1 MLLQGLR
8 VVELATW
15 IAAPGCAAIMADWGA
30 DVIKVESLG
39 GDATRTFFPE
49 SPETPGNP
57 IFTMENRGKR
67 GVALDI
73 ASPEGREAL
82 LAILRDADVF
92 ITNVRPG
99 ALKRARLDYDALHA
113 AFPRLIYASVSG
125 VGLEGPDVDL
135 PAFDITVFWTKSGVG
150 RSHIPPD
157 QEPFACRPGFGDHTT
172 ALATLSSVLA
182 ALHERHATGR
192 GRLVECSLLRTASY
206 ALGWD
211 MATQLRFGEAPTTQP
226 RNLRPHPI
234 SGIYFRTLD
243 DRWITFVLKGPTCYP
258 TLMTVLGHPEI
269 IDDPRYALPNPDLE
283 IVREIRARADAAFSH
298 MTLAEAAVIL
308 TEADLAWA
316 PLQSLSEVVGSE
328 QYLATGC
335 AVEVSDGWGGRMASP
350 AAPSRFPEGAPEVT
364 RGAPKLGEHTR
375 EVLAEAGV
383 AEEVIQKVMARLG

>member
-1 MLLQGLR
+1 MLLQGLK

-15 IAAPGCAAIMADWGA
+15 IAAPGCAAVMADWGA

-57 IFTMENRGKR
+57 IFTLENRGKR

-82 LAILRDADVF
+82 LAILKDADVF
-92 ITNVRPG
+92 ITNLRPG
-99 ALKRARLDYDALHA
+99 ALKRARLDYESLKS

-182 ALHERHATGR
+182 ALHERHGTGR
-192 GRLVECSLLRTASY
+192 GRLVECSLLRTAAY

-226 RNLRPHPI
+226 RHMRPHPI

-258 TLMTVLGHPEI
+258 TLMKVLGHPEV
-269 IDDPRYALPNPDLE
+269 IDDPRYALPTTDLD
-283 IVREIRARADAAFSH
+283 IVREIRARVDAAFAR

-316 PLQSLSEVVGSE
+316 PLQSLSEVVGSP

-335 AVEVSDGWGGRMASP
+335 AVEVSDGWGGRMTSP
-350 AAPSRFPEGAPEVT
+350 AAPGRFPEGAPEVT

>member
-1 MLLQGLR
+1 
-8 VVELATW
+8 
-15 IAAPGCAAIMADWGA
+15 
-30 DVIKVESLG
+30 
-39 GDATRTFFPE
+39 
-49 SPETPGNP
+49 
-57 IFTMENRGKR
+57 R

-73 ASPEGREAL
+73 ASPEGREAML
-82 LAILRDADVF
+82 GILSGADVF

-99 ALKRARLDYDALHA
+99 ALKRARLDYETLKA

-125 VGLEGPDVDL
+125 VGLQGPDVDL

-192 GRLVECSLLRTASY
+192 GRLVECSLLRTAAY

-226 RNLRPHPI
+226 RSLRPHPI

-243 DRWITFVLKGPTCYP
+243 DRWITFVLKGPACYP
-258 TLMTVLGHPEI
+258 TLMKVLGHPEV
-269 IDDPRYALPNPDLE
+269 IDDPRYALPTTDLD
-283 IVREIRARADAAFSH
+283 IVREIRARADAAFAR

-316 PLQSLSEVVGSE
+316 PLQSLSEVVGSP

-350 AAPSRFPEGAPEVT
+350 AAPGRFPEGAPEVT

-383 AEEVIQKVMARLG
+383 AEDVIQKVMARLG